1 MFGDSAV
8 QHQNRP
14 ITHPLIQY
22 ALGVFKTALIK
33 LIELINHKT
42 RAISPCSITATRNH
56 HG

>member
-22 ALGVFKTALIK
+22 ALGVFKTALIE